1 MNQSVQQLITFQI
14 MFKNRNLV
22 IATKHR
28 KEVVMMPLLSK
39 ALDVTCITI
48 PDFDTDIFGTFTG
61 EVKRD
66 KDPFHALRQKCLKA
80 MEISKCDLGIA
91 SEGSFGMHP
100 SYFFTAADDELVI
113 FIDKK
118 NQLEIIARELS
129 TETNFK
135 GAEVKTEAE
144 LIEFAKQA
152 LFPTHGLIL
161 RKSKDNTTDILKDFD
176 NLSELLQ
183 AFHKMMREFQTVFV
197 ETDMRAMNNPSRLL
211 VIERAT
217 QKLIEKIQSNC
228 PACET
233 PGFSITTYKSGLL
246 CSLCGSPTESTLSY
260 VSECQR
266 CQHTSELKYPN
277 NKTKEDP
284 MYCQKCNP

>member
-1 MNQSVQQLITFQI
+1 

-28 KEVVMMPLLSK
+28 KEVVIMPILSK
-39 ALDVTCITI
+39 TLGVNCLSI
-48 PDFDTDIFGTFTG
+48 PDFDTDVFGTFTG

-66 KDPFHALRQKCLKA
+66 KDPFHTLRQKCLKA

-100 SYFFTAADDELVI
+100 SCFFTAADDELVI

-118 NQLEIIARELS
+118 NNLEIIARELS

-161 RKSKDNTTDILKDFD
+161 RKSKDSTTDILKDFD
-176 NLSELLQ
+176 NLAELIQ
-183 AFHKMMREFQTVFV
+183 AFHNMKNEFQTVFV
-197 ETDMRAMNNPSRLL
+197 ETDMRAMNNPQRLR

-217 QKLIEKIQSNC
+217 QKLMEKIQSNC
-228 PACET
+228 PACQT
-233 PGFSITTYKSGLL
+233 PGFSITNYKSGLPCGV
-246 CSLCGSPTESTLSY
+246 CSAPTESTISY

-266 CQHTSELKYPN
+266 CQHTSEVQYPN
-277 NKTKEDP
+277 NKTEEDP
-284 MYCQKCNP
+284 MYCSQCNP